1 MKIDHSYSA
10 TGSSL
15 GSITLKMIQLLFAFC
30 VAILTGMTYL
40 AYQGKL
46 NDWRIQFNF
55 AFWKYQP
62 EPGSIFWSTL
72 VFGAATGIC
81 LIAFF
86 YQDGWGRKFELTGY
100 I

>member
-1 MKIDHSYSA
+1 MNISN
-10 TGSSL
+10 SSL
-15 GSITLKMIQLLFAFC
+15 FSCLGLALGKITLRFLQLFLAFC
-30 VAILTGMTYL
+30 IAILTGMTYL
-40 AYQGKL
+40 AYQGKFS
-46 NDWRIQFNF
+46 DWSIQFNF

-72 VFGAATGIC
+72 VFGAATGFS

-86 YQDGWGRKFELTGY
+86 LSRWLEKK